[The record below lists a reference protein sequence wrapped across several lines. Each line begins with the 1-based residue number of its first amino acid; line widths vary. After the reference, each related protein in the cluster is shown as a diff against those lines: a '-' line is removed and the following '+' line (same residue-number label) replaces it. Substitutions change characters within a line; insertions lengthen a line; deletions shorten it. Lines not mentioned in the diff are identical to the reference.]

1 MVEYRYYDE
10 HLQKPISV
18 QLERAVMISTTNLS
32 ISFGQDLLF
41 KDVSIK
47 FGEECCYGLIG
58 ANGSGKSTFLKVL
71 SGEIEPSS
79 GSVQLPK
86 GKRMATL
93 RQDHYEF
100 DDYTV
105 MQTALLGHKKLYE
118 LLNEKDILEAKADI
132 TEDEGMRMSEIYAEM
147 AELDAYE
154 AESDAGRLLDGLG
167 ITADMHDT
175 PMKFLEG
182 GVKVRVLLV
191 QALFGN
197 PDILLLDEPTNHLD
211 LESISWLEEFLYNF
225 QNTVIV
231 VSHDRHFLN
240 KVCTHIADID
250 FRTIKIY
257 TGNYDFWYHAS
268 QLAFQRYYDDKKKRD
283 EKIRDLQDFIAR
295 FSANASKAR
304 QATSRKKLVEKLTIE
319 DMPAS
324 TRKSPYVEFKPERS
338 CGKNI
343 LQVIGVNKSVDGE
356 QLLKDVS
363 FTVNSGDRI
372 VFLGFNNNCKTVL
385 FDILTGI
392 MQPDSGSFEWGVTT
406 KTGYMPRDNAAF
418 FEGDTPIVD
427 WLRQFAKEDEDPSVL
442 RGLLGRMLFSGDDA
456 MKAVKVLSGGEK
468 VRCMLARTMLSGAN
482 VLLLDEPT
490 NHLDLEAIT
499 AVNDGMAKF
508 TEVILFGSHDHE
520 LNSTVAN
527 RVIEF
532 TPRGIIDVKTGFEE
546 YFTDKMT
553 IEKRDTMYNGHQ
565 RPVL

>member
-1 MVEYRYYDE
+1 
-10 HLQKPISV
+10 
-18 QLERAVMISTTNLS
+18 MISTTNLS
-32 ISFGQDLLF
+32 ISFGHDILF
-41 KDVSIK
+41 KDVSVK
-47 FGEECCYGLIG
+47 FGEESCYGLIG

-71 SGEIEPSS
+71 SGEIEATS
-79 GSVQLPK
+79 GTVHLPK
-86 GKRMATL
+86 GKRIATL
-93 RQDHYEF
+93 QQDHYAF

-105 MQTALLGHKKLYE
+105 MQTVLLGHKELYD
-118 LLNEKDILEAKADI
+118 LLQERDVLEAKADI

-147 AELDAYE
+147 GELDAYE
-154 AESDAGRLLDGLG
+154 AESEAGRLLDGLG
-167 ITADMHDT
+167 ILPDMHAT

-211 LESISWLEEFLYNF
+211 LESISWLENFLYDF

-250 FRTIKIY
+250 FGTVKIY

-268 QLAFQRYYDDKKKRD
+268 QLAFQRFTDDKKRRD
-283 EKIRDLQDFIAR
+283 EKIKDLQEFIAR

-319 DMPAS
+319 DMPS
-324 TRKSPYVEFKPERS
+324 SSRKSPYVEFKPDRG
-338 CGKNI
+338 CGRNI
-343 LQVIGVNKSVDGE
+343 LQVTGVNKTIDGE
-356 QLLKDVS
+356 QLLRDVS

-372 VFLGFNNNCKTVL
+372 VFIGFNNNCKTAL
-385 FDILTGI
+385 FEILSGTTP
-392 MQPDSGSFEWGVTT
+392 PDSGEFEWGVTT
-406 KTGYMPRDNAAF
+406 NVSYLPRDNASF
-418 FEGDTPIVD
+418 FTGDVSIVD
-427 WLRQFAKEDEDPSVL
+427 WLRQFARDEEDVAQL

-482 VLLLDEPT
+482 VLVLDEPT

-499 AVNDGMAKF
+499 ALNDGMCKYP
-508 TEVILFGSHDHE
+508 EVILFGSHDHE
-520 LNSTVAN
+520 LNSSVAN

-532 TPRGIIDVKTGFEE
+532 TPRGIIDCKMSFEE
-546 YFTDKMT
+546 YFSDAIT
-553 IEKRDTMYNGHQ
+553 IQKRDTMYNGHQ